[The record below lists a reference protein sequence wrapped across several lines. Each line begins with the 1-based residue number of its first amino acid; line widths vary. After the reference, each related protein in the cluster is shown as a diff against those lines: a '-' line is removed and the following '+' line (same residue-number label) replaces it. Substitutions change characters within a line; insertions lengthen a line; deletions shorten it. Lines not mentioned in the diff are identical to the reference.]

1 MKKILAP
8 TVFIFVL
15 MLYGLHVNAQAN
27 DSMLIKEAAVN
38 YVEGYYKGDAQRM
51 AKALSFEL
59 AKRIIAKD
67 SSGDAIQNMGYSLLL
82 LSTRKNK
89 KSNPSNSA
97 ELFKADV
104 TIYDIGINIA
114 TVKIVTNKLKFIDY
128 AQLGRINGEWK
139 IINVLWEYTAK

>member
-15 MLYGLHVNAQAN
+15 MLHGLHVNAQAN

-38 YVEGYYKGDAQRM
+38 YVEGYYTGDAQRM

-82 LSTRKNK
+82 LSTRKNH
-89 KSNPSNSA
+89 
-97 ELFKADV
+97 
-104 TIYDIGINIA
+104 
-114 TVKIVTNKLKFIDY
+114 
-128 AQLGRINGEWK
+128 
-139 IINVLWEYTAK
+139 